1 MKRSTLTHARRLAQ
15 RGCFALRPLSAAA
28 ALLIL
33 SEGAMAQ
40 TAALPS
46 TGKVIYGDVTTTQP
60 NANTLNI
67 HQGSDKAYVQ
77 YDSFSIGLGNKVVI
91 QQPTTTSTFLGQVT
105 GYDAS
110 FIMGQLQAN
119 GRVFLINPNG
129 IVFGEHARV
138 DVGSLLATTMSLSLG
153 DFLNNRILL
162 TSNPTDGRG
171 DLAGVVRNDG
181 TITAKDGFV
190 VLAGREV
197 INTGQILAENGR
209 VGLAAASK
217 LLVDV
222 EGDGLLFFEVEGK
235 DAGARLAQ
243 LGRIEANGGSVE
255 MMAAARGQFADTVLN
270 MSGVVQ
276 ARSLGMKQGRVVI
289 DGGDSGVT
297 SVTGQVDVSG
307 LQAGE
312 RGGSVSILGDRV
324 GLFEHA
330 SINASGAAGG
340 GDVKLGGDF
349 HGQGTARR
357 ASQTLVGRDVSIKA
371 DATVQGDG
379 GQVVAWAD
387 GDTRFLGSISARG
400 GALGGNGG
408 QAEVSGRETLDYRGQ
423 TDLRGGAGGAKGTLL
438 LDPRN
443 IEIVAAGPDIGGDA
457 GGLDLTA
464 ASFSANAGGAGS
476 VSKITAGAVVAQLD
490 LANVHLSADKAI
502 TVSSAVDASANAGD
516 FGLQLTAGDQI
527 ILKADVITRNG
538 LTLDGT
544 LSSGGIN
551 LTGALAPVTLNAG
564 AGKLSLGAAVNG
576 VAQGLTL
583 ASTNTAADAIKTTG
597 TVTNVAALNVQGK
610 STLGGN
616 VTTIGDQT
624 YTGTT
629 TLAGNTQL
637 DAAASKVSL
646 ALVDGG
652 GHNLT
657 VLTTSA
663 AADAIS
669 TSGTVSNTAVLS
681 VQGKATLGGNVTTTG
696 NQTYTGPVAL
706 AANAQLDAGAAKVS
720 LTSVDGGTH
729 DLTVISS
736 NAAADAIK
744 TTGAITN
751 TAALSVQG
759 KSTLGADVTTTG
771 NQTYTGTT
779 TLGANAQLDAGAGK
793 VALAAVDGGTHNLTV
808 FSSNVAADA
817 IKTTGAITNTA
828 VLSVQGKSTLGADVT
843 TTGNQTYTGTTTL
856 GANAQLNAGA
866 AKLALAAVDGG
877 TNNLTLVSSNA
888 AADAVKTT
896 GAITN
901 TAALS
906 VQGKVTLGG
915 DVTTTGGQ
923 TYDSAVTLAAPV
935 TLKGDSLSLT
945 SLAAGIN
952 DVGLR
957 ADTITLTGA
966 ATGTANAIF
975 EPLSDTGSI
984 SVAGGLPV
992 AANTLQLSQALLDK
1006 FSTYQSIVVGSA
1018 ANAYTIGFGDFVL
1031 PTKTVVRSASGA
1043 VTFAKLDG
1051 AFALE
1056 AQTTGTISLN
1066 DLIGGTNALSSVD
1079 LNGPVTVSTSLV
1091 KTSGNQ
1097 TYSGAVTLAA
1107 TTSLEAGAGKVS
1119 LTSVDGGGAHDLT
1132 LKSANAAA
1140 DAVKTTGTISNVRA
1154 LDVQGKVTLGGDVT
1168 STGNQTYGDTTTLA
1182 SNVTLDAGAAKVSL
1196 AGVAGATHDLTVKS
1210 SNAAADAIK
1219 TTAAIGGV
1227 GALGLQG
1234 KTTLGANVVTT
1245 GAQDYTGPVTLGGA
1259 VTVNSNGANVRFR
1272 DTVDGAQALTAN
1284 AGAGNARFDGAV
1296 GGDTALT
1303 SLGVTAASVDLNG
1316 GAMTTS
1322 GAQTYTTPTVT
1333 LGANTTFTTSNLQ
1346 ATGNL
1351 NAGAHNLSVFADAL
1365 GVAGNILSTGAGNAS
1380 IAGRLAS
1387 TSIGLA
1393 GGAGDLQVT
1402 GALLGKFASFGSVT
1416 VGRTDG
1422 TANITFGNM
1431 TGGTALNRS
1440 LNVRNG
1446 SGDIV
1451 FGQVDTTVDG
1461 FFNLD
1466 AATTTGTVRLNG
1478 DVGGIS
1484 RLNSLTLGGPTRIA
1498 ASNIFTGGFQRYNGA
1513 VTLASDV
1520 NMNAT
1525 TATFGSTVNGAHHL
1539 TVTLPSSSFSY
1550 YAYFIGAVGGTT
1562 PLASLT
1568 VNGNTYVED
1577 NVITSGAQYYGASA
1591 ILLDDA
1597 TFTGTAL
1604 TFNTNLAAGANDL
1617 GLLTD
1622 ALFIGGTLSGS
1633 GAAQIAPYTVGR
1645 DIVVSGTGSGGELV
1659 VDASTFSQFSS
1670 FSSLTVGRADGTGT
1684 ITLGSSGALGSTAL
1698 LTDLTLLSG
1707 TGDITV
1713 LSAINGAHSLALNTG
1728 GTTRIN
1734 ASLSGLT
1741 AVSTNAGGTTR
1752 IGASVDTNGDT
1763 IGGTQ
1768 TYGDAVTLDNSANLT
1783 STAVAFDDTVNGA
1796 SAGGQALTVNGNAR
1810 FGQAVGASQALNSV
1824 RVTGTTQF
1832 DHGGASS
1839 TGSQVYVG
1847 AVTLGDVSN
1856 FNASGAFVRFE
1867 NTVTGPHALTTNTA
1881 TGTVFFNAVNV
1892 ASVNVGSGL
1901 SYLYGGSVT
1910 TTGTQTYAANSL
1922 LGANN
1927 TLTGTNI
1934 AFGGTVD
1941 GGQTLAINASGTT
1954 TLGGAVGATTALTSL
1969 STSGVTNLNGASIR
1983 TTGAQSYG
1991 GAVTL
1996 GANTTVTANTVDFNG
2011 TVNGAR
2017 TLLVNDSGTTTFH
2030 GNVGG
2035 TAALTSLATTA
2046 GGSTVLPAQVTTSGA
2061 QVYGDPVTL
2070 SANTALSANSVSMAN
2085 LIGASHTLA
2094 IATPGL
2100 VDFNGTITGV
2110 TGLDKTGTGTVRFIG
2125 ANGLTTTGAQSYGG
2139 NVQVL
2144 SGDAVFDGSSLDFA
2158 GDITGANNLSLTSD
2172 VINVAGALTGSG
2184 AGTFTIAPKS
2194 VGTTIGLSGG
2204 AGALQVNLNTVS
2216 GFTQRVIGRT
2226 DGTGTVNVGAST
2238 LSANTTVQSGT
2249 GAINFGALDGAQ
2261 ALTVNTAGV
2270 TSFNGNVTGLTTLST
2285 DAAGSTHFNG
2295 SSASAT
2301 TALSFGDAVVY
2312 GGDVSFTAPS
2322 ITLGGGASGGANL
2335 TLATNTLSLGGDL
2348 SGSGELT
2355 LQPTA
2360 AGTAIG
2366 LAGGVGTLQITQATL
2381 NRVTG
2386 FTSQTIGRTD
2396 GTGAINANAM
2406 TLARNTQVQSASGNV
2421 TFNST
2426 VDGARALTVNTT
2438 GTTAFNG
2445 DVGGTTAL
2453 ASLSTNAGGST
2464 AINASQVRATGALH
2478 FGDAVTY
2485 TGNTTFSSDTQQFDG
2500 GVTGGANLTLVANT
2514 LTSGGPISG
2523 SGILNILPLTATTIG
2538 LAGAGGGGDLLISQ
2552 ALLDQTSG
2560 FTQLVI
2566 GASTGTVDIQSGA
2579 LTLGVDTTLQ
2589 SGTGQIH
2596 LQSTV
2601 DGAHALTVNTAGLT
2615 RFQGNVGSTTA
2626 LASLT
2631 TDAPGTTQIDA
2642 SAMRTSGAQ
2651 TYNDPVVTSGVL
2663 SLVASTVTLHTVGNL
2678 RLGLVNLGL
2687 GGDISTDGVLTLE
2700 DSLNLGGGVLTLQ
2713 AGGGPGGGIAFNDSE
2728 LSGRPGLI
2736 TGNLLVNEAAAAIL
2750 QTNGT
2755 ITTAA
2760 GSTLDLQAVNRGSIR
2775 IDHTTNEIAGNLK
2788 AVSGPEGDTNTGRFS
2803 GSGTLPLSFVR
2814 VDANQINSAGI
2825 EADAVKLTANSL
2837 TTNAGTKIR
2846 ARLPYINAQ
2855 GIESSVPAL
2864 TLVLKQPTVI
2874 NQFGTPA
2881 TTSWIQVDVGDSFGG
2896 YLTVR
2901 PKGAGAGSSAV
2912 YLGGSE
2918 GSVPFYDGTSK
2929 SSEIQVYY
2937 NGRVPSTPQEVGAL
2951 SAVTAVIEESRRA
2964 RFDEAV
2970 RTENVS
2976 SRLRT
2981 GVIAE
2986 VGAGRPATEGSESI
3000 RMPATCTPTAT
3011 LGCQ

>member
-15 RGCFALRPLSAAA
+15 RGCFALRPLPLAA

-40 TAALPS
+40 TAVLPS

-138 DVGSLLATTMSLSLG
+138 DVGSLLATTMNLSLN
-153 DFLNNRILL
+153 DFLHDRILL

-181 TITAKDGFV
+181 KITAKDGFV
-190 VLAGREV
+190 VLAGRQV

-255 MMAAARGQFADTVLN
+255 MMATARGQFADTVLN

-276 ARSLGMKQGRVVI
+276 ARSLGTKQGRVVI

-312 RGGSVSILGDRV
+312 LGGSVSILGDRV
-324 GLFEHA
+324 GLFDQA
-330 SINASGAAGG
+330 SIDASGAAGG

-349 HGQGTARR
+349 HGQGAARR

-464 ASFSANAGGAGS
+464 ASFSANGGGAGS

-502 TVSSAVDASANAGD
+502 TVSSAIDASANTGD

-527 ILKADVITRNG
+527 ILKANVITRNG

-551 LTGALAPVTLNAG
+551 LTGALTPVTLNAG
-564 AGKLSLGAAVNG
+564 AGKLSLGSAVNG

-646 ALVDGG
+646 ASVDGG

-706 AANAQLDAGAAKVS
+706 GANAQLDAGAAKVS

-729 DLTVISS
+729 NLTLVSS
-736 NAAADAIK
+736 NVAADAIK

-771 NQTYTGTT
+771 DQSYTGTT
-779 TLGANAQLDAGAGK
+779 TLGVNAQLNAGAGK
-793 VALAAVDGGTHNLTV
+793 VALAAVDGGTHNLTLV
-808 FSSNVAADA
+808 SSNAAADA
-817 IKTTGAITNTA
+817 IKTTGTITNTA

-843 TTGNQTYTGTTTL
+843 TTGNQTYTGSTTL

-866 AKLALAAVDGG
+866 GKVALVAVDGG
-877 TNNLTLVSSNA
+877 THNLTVVSSNV
-888 AADAVKTT
+888 AADAIKTT

-901 TAALS
+901 TAVLS

-915 DVTTTGGQ
+915 DVTTTGSQ
-923 TYDSAVTLAAPV
+923 TYDSAMTLAAPV
-935 TLKGDSLSLT
+935 NLKGTSLSLT
-945 SLAAGIN
+945 SLTSGAN
-952 DVGLR
+952 NVGLR
-957 ADTITLTGA
+957 ADTITLSGA
-966 ATGTANAIF
+966 ATGTANATF

-984 SVAGGLPV
+984 GVAGGLPV
-992 AANTLQLSQALLDK
+992 ATGTLQLSQALLDK
-1006 FSTYQSIVVGSA
+1006 FSAYQSIVVGSA

-1043 VTFAKLDG
+1043 VSFAKLDD

-1079 LNGPVTVSTSLV
+1079 LNGPVTVNTSLV

-1097 TYSGAVTLAA
+1097 AYRGVTTLAA
-1107 TTSLEAGAGKVS
+1107 TSSLEAGPGKIS
-1119 LTSVDGGGAHDLT
+1119 LASLDGGGAHDLT

-1140 DAVKTTGTISNVRA
+1140 DAIKTTGTISNVRA
-1154 LDVQGKVTLGGDVT
+1154 LDVQGKATLGGDVT
-1168 STGNQTYGDTTTLA
+1168 STGNQTYGDTATLA

-1227 GALGLQG
+1227 GALSLQG
-1234 KTTLGANVVTT
+1234 KATLGANVVTT
-1245 GAQDYTGPVTLGGA
+1245 GAQDYTGAVTLGGE
-1259 VTVNSNGANVRFR
+1259 VTLNSNGANVRLR
-1272 DTVDGAQALTAN
+1272 DKVDGAQALTVN

-1303 SLGVTAASVDLNG
+1303 SLGVTAASVDING

-1451 FGQVDTTVDG
+1451 FGQVDTNVD
-1461 FFNLD
+1461 NAYTLD

-1478 DVGGIS
+1478 NIGTTITS
-1484 RLNSLTLGGPTRIA
+1484 RLNSLVVDGPTRVG
-1498 ASNIFTGGFQRYNGA
+1498 ASSISTAGSQRYKGA
-1513 VTLASDV
+1513 VTLANDV
-1520 NMNAT
+1520 AMNGT
-1525 TATFGSTVNGAHHL
+1525 TLTFDSTVGGARNL
-1539 TVTLPSSSFSY
+1539 TITPLGGD
-1550 YAYFIGAVGGTT
+1550 AYFKSTVDIANLHVAGATRTAGNITTTGTQT
-1562 PLASLT
+1562 YDGT
-1568 VNGNTYVED
+1568 V
-1577 NVITSGAQYYGASA
+1577 S
-1591 ILLDDA
+1591 LLDDT
-1597 TFTGTAL
+1597 TFTGAEL
-1604 TFNTNLAAGANDL
+1604 DFNSNLVAGTNDL
-1617 GLLTD
+1617 GFLTD
-1622 ALFIGGTLSGS
+1622 LLQPIAGGALSGT
-1633 GAAQIAPYTVGR
+1633 GRVQIAPYTLSKNT
-1645 DIVVSGTGSGGELV
+1645 VVSGTGTVGELV
-1659 VDASTFSQFSS
+1659 VDLSEYSTFSRI
-1670 FSSLTVGRADGTGT
+1670 TIGRADGTGT
-1684 ITLGSSGALGSTAL
+1684 VTLGSSGGAFL
-1698 LTDLTLLSG
+1698 LPVDLTLLSG
-1707 TGDITV
+1707 TGDISV
-1713 LSAINGAHSLALNTG
+1713 LSAISGAHSLALNTT

-1734 ASLSGLT
+1734 ADLTGLT
-1741 AVSTNAGGTTR
+1741 ALSTNVGGTTH
-1752 IGASVDTNGDT
+1752 IGANVDTT
-1763 IGGTQ
+1763 GGTQ
-1768 TYGDAVTLDNSANLT
+1768 TYGDAVVLDGSVNLEGT
-1783 STAVAFDDTVNGA
+1783 TVAFDGTVNGA
-1796 SAGGQALTVNGNAR
+1796 SAGSQSLSVSGNAR
-1810 FGQAVGASQALNSV
+1810 FGQAVGGNHALDVISV
-1824 RVTGTTQF
+1824 SGTTQF
-1832 DHGGASS
+1832 DQGSVSS
-1839 TGSQVYVG
+1839 VGYQDYFG
-1847 AVTLGDVSN
+1847 AVTLGAAGN
-1856 FNASGAFVRFE
+1856 FTSSGAFVRFRGAL
-1867 NTVTGPHALTTNTA
+1867 TGPFSLDTNSSI
-1881 TGTVFFNAVNV
+1881 GTVFLGAVNV

-1901 SYLYGGSVT
+1901 TYLYGNSVT
-1910 TTGTQTYAANSL
+1910 TTGAQSYAGNTR
-1922 LGANN
+1922 LGTNN

-1934 AFGGTVD
+1934 GFTGTVND
-1941 GGQTLAINASGTT
+1941 DAPGTHSLAINASGTA
-1954 TLGGAVGATTALTSL
+1954 TLGGDVGGTGSLSSL
-1969 STSGVTNLNGASIR
+1969 STLGATNLNGASIR

-2035 TAALTSLATTA
+2035 TAALTSLTTTA
-2046 GGSTVLPAQVTTSGA
+2046 GGSTVLPAQVTTTGA

-2070 SANTALSANSVSMAN
+2070 SANTTLSANSVSMAN
-2085 LIGASHTLA
+2085 LIGASHALA

-2110 TGLDKTGTGTVRFIG
+2110 SSLDKTGAGTVRFIG

-2144 SGDAVFDGSSLDFA
+2144 SGNAVFDGSSLDFA
-2158 GDITGANNLSLTSD
+2158 GDITGANNLSLSSD
-2172 VINVAGALTGSG
+2172 VISVAGALTGSG

-2204 AGALQVNLNTVS
+2204 TGALQVNLNTVS

-2270 TSFNGNVTGLTTLST
+2270 TSFHGNVTGLTTLST

-2295 SSASAT
+2295 SSASAS

-2312 GGDVSFTAPS
+2312 GGSVSFTAPS

-2360 AGTAIG
+2360 AGTTIG
-2366 LAGGVGTLQITQATL
+2366 LAGGVGALQITQATL
-2381 NRVTG
+2381 SRVTG

-2396 GTGAINANAM
+2396 GTGAIDANAM
-2406 TLARNTQVQSASGNV
+2406 TLVRDTKVQSASGNV
-2421 TFNST
+2421 TFNAT
-2426 VDGARALTVNTT
+2426 VDGARDLTVNTT
-2438 GTTAFNG
+2438 GATTFNG
-2445 DVGGTTAL
+2445 DVGGATAL
-2453 ASLSTNAGGST
+2453 ASLSTNAGGTT

-2485 TGNTTFSSDTQQFDG
+2485 TGDTTFSSNTQQFDG
-2500 GVTGGANLTLVANT
+2500 GVTGGTNLTLVANT

-2523 SGILNILPLTATTIG
+2523 SGVLNILPLTAGTIG

-2566 GASTGTVDIQSGA
+2566 GASTGAVDIQSGA

-2589 SGTGQIH
+2589 SGSGQVH
-2596 LQSTV
+2596 FVSTV
-2601 DGAHALTVNTAGLT
+2601 DGAHALTVNTGGLT

-2626 LASLT
+2626 LASVT
-2631 TDAPGTTQIDA
+2631 TDAPGSTRIDA
-2642 SAMRTSGAQ
+2642 SAMRTTGAQ
-2651 TYNDPVVTSGVL
+2651 TYNDPVVTNGVL
-2663 SLVASTVTLHTVGNL
+2663 SLVASTVTLHTAGNL

-2700 DSLNLGGGVLTLQ
+2700 DSLNLGGGTLTLE
-2713 AGGGPGGGIAFNDSE
+2713 AGGGPGAGIAFNDSE

-2736 TGNLLVNEAAAAIL
+2736 TGNLLVKEAAAAIL

-2755 ITTAA
+2755 ITTAT

-2837 TTNAGTKIR
+2837 STNAGTKIR

-2855 GIESSVPAL
+2855 GIESSVAAL
-2864 TLVLKQPTVI
+2864 TLVLKQPNVL

-2912 YLGGSE
+2912 YLGGSD
-2918 GSVPFYDGTSK
+2918 GNVPFYDGTSK
-2929 SSEIQVYY
+2929 ASEIQVYY

-2986 VGAGRPATEGSESI
+2986 VGAGRPATEGAESI

>member
-1 MKRSTLTHARRLAQ
+1 M
-15 RGCFALRPLSAAA
+15 
-28 ALLIL
+28 
-33 SEGAMAQ
+33 
-40 TAALPS
+40 
-46 TGKVIYGDVTTTQP
+46 TTTAGQSYG
-60 NANTLNI
+60 AVTL
-67 HQGSDKAYVQ
+67 
-77 YDSFSIGLGNKVVI
+77 
-91 QQPTTTSTFLGQVT
+91 
-105 GYDAS
+105 
-110 FIMGQLQAN
+110 
-119 GRVFLINPNG
+119 
-129 IVFGEHARV
+129 
-138 DVGSLLATTMSLSLG
+138 
-153 DFLNNRILL
+153 
-162 TSNPTDGRG
+162 
-171 DLAGVVRNDG
+171 
-181 TITAKDGFV
+181 
-190 VLAGREV
+190 
-197 INTGQILAENGR
+197 
-209 VGLAAASK
+209 
-217 LLVDV
+217 
-222 EGDGLLFFEVEGK
+222 
-235 DAGARLAQ
+235 
-243 LGRIEANGGSVE
+243 
-255 MMAAARGQFADTVLN
+255 
-270 MSGVVQ
+270 
-276 ARSLGMKQGRVVI
+276 
-289 DGGDSGVT
+289 
-297 SVTGQVDVSG
+297 
-307 LQAGE
+307 
-312 RGGSVSILGDRV
+312 
-324 GLFEHA
+324 
-330 SINASGAAGG
+330 
-340 GDVKLGGDF
+340 
-349 HGQGTARR
+349 
-357 ASQTLVGRDVSIKA
+357 
-371 DATVQGDG
+371 
-379 GQVVAWAD
+379 
-387 GDTRFLGSISARG
+387 
-400 GALGGNGG
+400 
-408 QAEVSGRETLDYRGQ
+408 
-423 TDLRGGAGGAKGTLL
+423 GGAGATRTLSGTTLALGAVTGGAKNLT
-438 LDPRN
+438 
-443 IEIVAAGPDIGGDA
+443 
-457 GGLDLTA
+457 LTA
-464 ASFSANAGGAGS
+464 TTSATLGGAVTG
-476 VSKITAGAVVAQLD
+476 V
-490 LANVHLSADKAI
+490 N
-502 TVSSAVDASANAGD
+502 
-516 FGLQLTAGDQI
+516 
-527 ILKADVITRNG
+527 
-538 LTLDGT
+538 TLDA
-544 LSSGGIN
+544 
-551 LTGALAPVTLNAG
+551 TGALA
-564 AGKLSLGAAVNG
+564 
-576 VAQGLTL
+576 
-583 ASTNTAADAIKTTG
+583 
-597 TVTNVAALNVQGK
+597 
-610 STLGGN
+610 
-616 VTTIGDQT
+616 
-624 YTGTT
+624 
-629 TLAGNTQL
+629 
-637 DAAASKVSL
+637 
-646 ALVDGG
+646 
-652 GHNLT
+652 
-657 VLTTSA
+657 
-663 AADAIS
+663 
-669 TSGTVSNTAVLS
+669 
-681 VQGKATLGGNVTTTG
+681 
-696 NQTYTGPVAL
+696 
-706 AANAQLDAGAAKVS
+706 
-720 LTSVDGGTH
+720 TSVASDVSTTAGQSYGG
-729 DLTVISS
+729 
-736 NAAADAIK
+736 
-744 TTGAITN
+744 
-751 TAALSVQG
+751 
-759 KSTLGADVTTTG
+759 
-771 NQTYTGTT
+771 
-779 TLGANAQLDAGAGK
+779 
-793 VALAAVDGGTHNLTV
+793 
-808 FSSNVAADA
+808 
-817 IKTTGAITNTA
+817 
-828 VLSVQGKSTLGADVT
+828 
-843 TTGNQTYTGTTTL
+843 
-856 GANAQLNAGA
+856 
-866 AKLALAAVDGG
+866 
-877 TNNLTLVSSNA
+877 
-888 AADAVKTT
+888 
-896 GAITN
+896 
-901 TAALS
+901 
-906 VQGKVTLGG
+906 
-915 DVTTTGGQ
+915 
-923 TYDSAVTLAAPV
+923 AVTLTGPSTFTGTSVGFNNLVAAANNV
-935 TLKGDSLSLT
+935 
-945 SLAAGIN
+945 AIHAN
-952 DVGLR
+952 
-957 ADTITLTGA
+957 TITVAGA
-966 ATGTANAIF
+966 ATGTGTLGLAGATDAASIGVNSAAVTD
-975 EPLSDTGSI
+975 LSI
-984 SVAGGLPV
+984 SAALLAKFSGFSTLIIGTNTGVGNISFGDITLPF
-992 AANTLQLSQALLDK
+992 NTL
-1006 FSTYQSIVVGSA
+1006 
-1018 ANAYTIGFGDFVL
+1018 
-1031 PTKTVVRSASGA
+1031 VRSSSGD
-1043 VTFAKLDG
+1043 VSFAKVDG
-1051 AFALE
+1051 AHSLGV
-1056 AQTTGTISLN
+1056 QTTTGTIELN
-1066 DLIGGTNALSSVD
+1066 DLIGGTTALTGLD
-1079 LNGPVTVSTSLV
+1079 LNGPVTVNTSLV
-1091 KTSGNQ
+1091 KTAGDQ

-1107 TTSLEAGAGKVS
+1107 TSSLEAGAGKIS
-1119 LTSVDGGGAHDLT
+1119 LTSVDGGGANDLT
-1132 LKSANAAA
+1132 LKSANAGA
-1140 DAVKTTGTISNVRA
+1140 DAIKTTAAISNLRA
-1154 LDVQGKVTLGGDVT
+1154 LSVQGASTLGGNVT
-1168 STGNQTYGDTTTLA
+1168 TTGDQSYTGMTTLA
-1182 SNVTLDAGAAKVSL
+1182 SNVTLDATAAKVSL
-1196 AGVAGATHDLTVKS
+1196 AGVTGATHDLTVKS
-1210 SNAAADAIK
+1210 GNAAADAIQ
-1219 TTAAIGGV
+1219 TTAAISGV
-1227 GALGLQG
+1227 AALSLQG
-1234 KTTLGANVVTT
+1234 KTTLGANVGTT
-1245 GAQDYTGPVTLGGA
+1245 GAQDYTGAVTLASA
-1259 VTVNSNGANVRFR
+1259 VGVTSAAGNVRFQS
-1272 DTVDGAQALTAN
+1272 TVDGAQALTVN
-1284 AGAGNARFDGAV
+1284 AGAGNVRFDGAV

-1303 SLGVTAASVDLNG
+1303 SLGVTAASVDING

-1525 TATFGSTVNGAHHL
+1525 TATFGSTVNGPHHL

-1577 NVITSGAQYYGASA
+1577 NVTTSGAQYYGASA

-1597 TFTGTAL
+1597 TFTGTTL
-1604 TFNTNLAAGANDL
+1604 TFNTNLSAGANDL

-1622 ALFIGGTLSGS
+1622 ALSIGGTLSGS

-1645 DIVVSGTGSGGELV
+1645 NIVVSGTSSGGELV

-1670 FSSLTVGRADGTGT
+1670 FSSLTVGRADGTST

-1707 TGDITV
+1707 TGDISV

-1741 AVSTNAGGTTR
+1741 SLSTNAGGTTR
-1752 IGASVDTNGDT
+1752 IGASVDTS
-1763 IGGTQ
+1763 GGTQ
-1768 TYGDAVTLDNSANLT
+1768 TYGDAVTMDSGATLT
-1783 STAVAFDDTVNGA
+1783 GTTVAFDDTVNGA
-1796 SAGGQALTVNGNAR
+1796 AAGGQALTVDGNAR
-1810 FGQAVGASQALNSV
+1810 FGQAVGASQALSTV

-1832 DHGGASS
+1832 DQGGASS

-1892 ASVNVGSGL
+1892 ASVNVASGL

-1910 TTGTQTYAANSL
+1910 TTGTQNYGANSL

-1941 GGQTLAINASGTT
+1941 GAQTLAINASGTT

-1969 STSGVTNLNGASIR
+1969 STSGITNLNGASIR
-1983 TTGAQSYG
+1983 TNGSQSYG

-2035 TAALTSLATTA
+2035 TAALTSLTTTA
-2046 GGSTVLPAQVTTSGA
+2046 GGSTVLPAQVTTTGA

-2070 SANTALSANSVSMAN
+2070 SANTTLSANSVSMAN
-2085 LIGASHTLA
+2085 LIGASHALA

-2100 VDFNGTITGV
+2100 VDFNGTIA
-2110 TGLDKTGTGTVRFIG
+2110 GLTSLNKTGTGTVRFIG
-2125 ANGLTTTGAQSYGG
+2125 ANGLVTTGAQSYGG

-2144 SGDAVFDGSSLDFA
+2144 SGDAVFDGSSLDFE
-2158 GDITGANNLSLTSD
+2158 GNITGANNLSLSSD
-2172 VINVAGALTGSG
+2172 AISVAGAVTGSG

-2312 GGDVSFTAPS
+2312 GGNVSFTAPS

-2360 AGTAIG
+2360 AGTTIG

-2396 GTGAINANAM
+2396 GTGAIDANAM
-2406 TLARNTQVQSASGNV
+2406 TLVRNTKVQSATGDV
-2421 TFNST
+2421 TFNGT
-2426 VDGARALTVNTT
+2426 VDGARALTVDTT

-2453 ASLSTNAGGST
+2453 ASLSTNAGGTT

-2485 TGNTTFSSDTQQFDG
+2485 TGDTTFSSSTQQFDG

-2523 SGILNILPLTATTIG
+2523 SGILNILPLSATTIG

-2560 FTQLVI
+2560 FTQMVI
-2566 GASTGTVDIQSGA
+2566 GASTGAVDIQSGA
-2579 LTLGVDTTLQ
+2579 LTLAVDTTLQ
-2589 SGTGQIH
+2589 SGTGQVH

-2626 LASLT
+2626 LASVT
-2631 TDAPGTTQIDA
+2631 TDAPGSTQIDA
-2642 SAMRTSGAQ
+2642 SAMRTTGAQ

-2663 SLVASTVTLHTVGNL
+2663 SLVASTVSLHTAGNL

-2713 AGGGPGGGIAFNDSE
+2713 AGGGPGAGMVFNDSE

-2775 IDHTTNEIAGNLK
+2775 IDHTTNEIAGSLK
-2788 AVSGPEGDTNTGRFS
+2788 AVSGPEGDTNTARFS

-2855 GIESSVPAL
+2855 GIESSVAAL
-2864 TLVLKQPTVI
+2864 TLVLKQPNVI

-2881 TTSWIQVDVGDSFGG
+2881 TNSWIQVDVGDSLGG

-2918 GSVPFYDGTSK
+2918 GNVPFYDGTSK
-2929 SSEIQVYY
+2929 ASEIQVYY

-3000 RMPATCTPTAT
+3000 RMPATCTPNAT

>member
-28 ALLIL
+28 LLLLSAGAQAGGTGDLTLLQGALE
-33 SEGAMAQ
+33 SSRPNA
-40 TAALPS
+40 
-46 TGKVIYGDVTTTQP
+46 TTQVLTQTTQ
-60 NANTLNI
+60 NAYARTPTFSVASNETVSINMLNTKSVL
-67 HQGSDKAYVQ
+67 A
-77 YDSFSIGLGNKVVI
+77 LE
-91 QQPTTTSTFLGQVT
+91 VT
-105 GYDAS
+105 GFDPSLIFGA
-110 FIMGQLQAN
+110 INTN
-119 GRVFLINPNG
+119 GRLFLMNPNG
-129 IVFGEHARV
+129 IVFGATARV
-138 DVGSLLATTMSLSLG
+138 DVGSLVATTMSLSQD
-153 DFLNNRILL
+153 DFSKNRIKL
-162 TSNPTDGRG
+162 TANNTGRG
-171 DLAGVVRNDG
+171 ALAGVVKNEGRITVADG
-181 TITAKDGFV
+181 GFV
-190 VLAGREV
+190 VLAGRQV
-197 INTGQILAENGR
+197 INTGDITANNGR

-235 DAGARLAQ
+235 EAGARLAQ

-276 ARSLGMKQGRVVI
+276 ARSLGVKQGRVVI

-324 GLFEHA
+324 GLFGQA
-330 SINASGAAGG
+330 SIDASGAAGG
-340 GDVKLGGDF
+340 GNVKLGGDF
-349 HGQGTARR
+349 HGQGSARR

-464 ASFSANAGGAGS
+464 ASFSANAGGAGT

-502 TVSSAVDASANAGD
+502 TVSSAIDASANTGD

-527 ILKADVITRNG
+527 ILKASVITRHG

-616 VTTIGDQT
+616 VSTIGDQT

-646 ALVDGG
+646 ASVDGG
-652 GHNLT
+652 AHNFT

-706 AANAQLDAGAAKVS
+706 AANTQLDAGAAKVS

-729 DLTVISS
+729 NLTVVSS

-771 NQTYTGTT
+771 DQSYTGTT
-779 TLGANAQLDAGAGK
+779 TLGANAQLNAGAGK

-808 FSSNVAADA
+808 VSSNVAADA
-817 IKTTGAITNTA
+817 IKTTGTITNTA
-828 VLSVQGKSTLGADVT
+828 VLSVQGKSTLGANVT
-843 TTGNQTYTGTTTL
+843 TTGNQTYSGTTTL

-866 AKLALAAVDGG
+866 GTVTLAAVDGG
-877 TNNLTLVSSNA
+877 THNLTVVSSNA
-888 AADAVKTT
+888 AADAIKTT
-896 GAITN
+896 GAISN
-901 TAALS
+901 TAVLS

-915 DVTTTGGQ
+915 DVTTTGTQ
-923 TYDSAVTLAAPV
+923 TYDSAMTLAASV
-935 TLKGDSLSLT
+935 NLKGTSLSLT
-945 SLAAGIN
+945 SLTAGAN
-952 DVGLR
+952 NVGLR
-957 ADTITLTGA
+957 ADTITLSGS
-966 ATGTANAIF
+966 ATGTANATF

-984 SVAGGLPV
+984 GVAGGLPV
-992 AANTLQLSQALLDK
+992 ASGTLQLSQALLDK
-1006 FSTYQSIVVGSA
+1006 FSTYQSIVVGRP
-1018 ANAYTIGFGDFVL
+1018 ANDYTIGFGDYVL

-1043 VTFAKLDG
+1043 VSFAKLDG
-1051 AFALE
+1051 AFELE

-1079 LNGPVTVSTSLV
+1079 LNGPVTVNTSLV

-1097 TYSGAVTLAA
+1097 AYSGVTTLAA
-1107 TTSLEAGAGKVS
+1107 TTSLEAGPGKIS
-1119 LTSVDGGGAHDLT
+1119 LASLDGGGAHDLT

-1140 DAVKTTGTISNVRA
+1140 DAIKTTGTISNVGA
-1154 LDVQGKVTLGGDVT
+1154 LDVQGKATLGGDVT

-1227 GALGLQG
+1227 GALSLQG
-1234 KTTLGANVVTT
+1234 KATLGANVVTT
-1245 GAQDYTGPVTLGGA
+1245 GAQDYTGAVTLGGS
-1259 VTVNSNGANVRFR
+1259 VTLNSNGANVRLR
-1272 DTVDGAQALTAN
+1272 DKVDGAQALTVN

-1303 SLGVTAASVDLNG
+1303 SLGVTAASVDING

-1422 TANITFGNM
+1422 TTNITFGNM

-1451 FGQVDTTVDG
+1451 FGQVDTNVD
-1461 FFNLD
+1461 NAYTLD

-1478 DVGGIS
+1478 NIGTTITS
-1484 RLNSLTLGGPTRIA
+1484 RLNSLVVDGPTRVG
-1498 ASNIFTGGFQRYNGA
+1498 ASSISTAGSQRYKGA
-1513 VTLASDV
+1513 VTLANDV
-1520 NMNAT
+1520 AMNAT
-1525 TATFGSTVNGAHHL
+1525 TLTFDSTVGGARNL
-1539 TVTLPSSSFSY
+1539 TITPLGGD
-1550 YAYFIGAVGGTT
+1550 AYFKN
-1562 PLASLT
+1562 T
-1568 VNGNTYVED
+1568 VNIANLHVAGATRTAGNITTTGTQTYDGTV
-1577 NVITSGAQYYGASA
+1577 S
-1591 ILLDDA
+1591 LLGDA
-1597 TFTGTAL
+1597 TFTGAEL
-1604 TFNTNLAAGANDL
+1604 DFNSNLVAGTHDL
-1617 GLLTD
+1617 GFLTD
-1622 ALFIGGTLSGS
+1622 LLQPIGGALSGT
-1633 GAAQIAPYTVGR
+1633 GGVQIAPYTLSKNT
-1645 DIVVSGTGSGGELV
+1645 VVSGTSTGAELV
-1659 VDASTFSQFSS
+1659 VDLSEYSTFSRI
-1670 FSSLTVGRADGTGT
+1670 TIGRADGTGT
-1684 ITLGSSGALGSTAL
+1684 VTLGSSGGAFNLPV
-1698 LTDLTLLSG
+1698 DLTLLSG
-1707 TGDITV
+1707 TGDISV
-1713 LSAINGAHSLALNTG
+1713 LASISGAQSLALNTG

-1734 ASLSGLT
+1734 AAVSGLT
-1741 AVSTNAGGTTR
+1741 SLSTDAGGTTR
-1752 IGASVDTNGDT
+1752 LGASVTT
-1763 IGGTQ
+1763 SGTQ
-1768 TYGDAVTLDNSANLT
+1768 TYGDAVILDASVNLAGT
-1783 STAVAFDDTVNGA
+1783 TVAFDGTVNGA
-1796 SAGGQALTVNGNAR
+1796 SAGGQSLQVTGNAR
-1810 FGQAVGASQALNSV
+1810 FGQAAGAATALNNV
-1824 RVTGTTQF
+1824 NVTGTTQF
-1832 DHGGASS
+1832 DQGGMSS
-1839 TGSQVYVG
+1839 HGSQEYTG
-1847 AVTLGDVSN
+1847 AVTVGADSTFTSTNSYLHFSN
-1856 FNASGAFVRFE
+1856 
-1867 NTVTGPHALTTNTA
+1867 TLTGPHAVTINA
-1881 TGTVFFNAVNV
+1881 SAGTGTDFYGAVNL
-1892 ASVNVGSGL
+1892 ASLAVNGGPV
-1901 SYLYGGSVT
+1901 YLYGGNVVT
-1910 TTGTQTYAANSL
+1910 TGAQTY
-1922 LGANN
+1922 
-1927 TLTGTNI
+1927 GTNVFLGVNTTLAGTDI
-1934 AFGGTVD
+1934 ALNGPVYGAR
-1941 GGQTLAINASGTT
+1941 TLAINASGTT
-1954 TLGGAVGATTALTSL
+1954 TLGGTVGASTALTSL
-1969 STSGVTNLNGASIR
+1969 STSGATNLNGASIR

-2035 TAALTSLATTA
+2035 TAALTSLTTTA
-2046 GGSTVLPAQVTTSGA
+2046 GGSTVLPAQVTTTGA

-2070 SANTALSANSVSMAN
+2070 SANTTLSANSVSLAN
-2085 LIGASHTLA
+2085 LIGASHALA

-2100 VDFNGTITGV
+2100 VDFNGTIAGL
-2110 TGLDKTGTGTVRFIG
+2110 TGLNKTGTGTVRFIG

-2158 GDITGANNLSLTSD
+2158 GDITGANNLSLSSD
-2172 VINVAGALTGSG
+2172 VISVAGALTGSG

-2204 AGALQVNLNTVS
+2204 AGALQVDLNTVS

-2285 DAAGSTHFNG
+2285 DAAGSTQFNG

-2312 GGDVSFTAPS
+2312 GGNVSFTAPS

-2396 GTGAINANAM
+2396 GTGAIDANAM
-2406 TLARNTQVQSASGNV
+2406 TLVRNTKVQSDSGNV
-2421 TFNST
+2421 TFNGT

-2453 ASLSTNAGGST
+2453 ASLSTNAGGTT

-2500 GVTGGANLTLVANT
+2500 GVTGGTNLTLVANT

-2523 SGILNILPLTATTIG
+2523 SGILNILPLSATTIG

-2626 LASLT
+2626 LASVT

-2642 SAMRTSGAQ
+2642 SAMRTTGAQ

-2663 SLVASTVTLHTVGNL
+2663 SLVASTVTLHTAGNL

-2855 GIESSVPAL
+2855 GIESSVAAL
-2864 TLVLKQPTVI
+2864 TLVLKQPNVI

-2912 YLGGSE
+2912 YLGGSD
-2918 GSVPFYDGTSK
+2918 GNVPFYDGTSK